1 MPEQAPEETPRRR
14 RPTVLLVDDE
24 PALAKVLSALLREHA
39 KVVAVSS
46 AERALEQLGKM
57 RFDVAFFDVD
67 LGCGMDGIALIG
79 AARKIQPELEVI
91 ICSVDRSVPTVV
103 RAIRAGAL
111 DYTTKDFDALQSLN
125 LLLERALDRQRER
138 RELAE
143 LRAVAG
149 RGEAGFVGGR
159 DEPMKSVLATVSA
172 AAISRSTV
180 LLLGESGTGKEVI
193 ARRIHG
199 QSPRAR
205 ERFVGV
211 NVAAVPSDLLEST
224 LFGHEKGSFTGA
236 QQRLIGKFEEADGGT
251 LFLDEVGELARG
263 LQVKLLRAIQER
275 QVDRVGGSTPVAVDV
290 RIIAA
295 TNRDLSAAVARGD
308 FREDLYYRLNV
319 VPIHLPPL
327 RARLSELPD
336 LLEALAKKHA
346 AHLGRVP
353 LSFSPEAI
361 GALSAHQWPGNV
373 RELENLIERL
383 VVLTTKPVIEV
394 GDLPAEYRLA
404 EFAAAAEQG
413 AQVGGLD
420 AAVDAF
426 EKSLIQRA
434 LREHGGSHIRTARAL
449 GIPVSTLSYRL
460 AKYGLSGS
468 AP

>member
-1 MPEQAPEETPRRR
+1 MPDQPSEEAPRRR

-39 KVVAVSS
+39 KVITASS
-46 AERALEQLGKM
+46 AAGALEQLGKI

-67 LGCGMDGIALIG
+67 LGPGMDGIALIG

-103 RAIRAGAL
+103 RAIQAGAL
-111 DYTTKDFDALQSLN
+111 DYTTKDFDALQSLT
-125 LLLERALDRQRER
+125 LLLDRALERQRER

-159 DEPMKSVLATVSA
+159 DEPMKSVLETVSA
-172 AAISRSTV
+172 AAITRSTV
-180 LLLGESGTGKEVI
+180 LLLGERGTGKEVI
-193 ARRIHG
+193 ARRIHA

-205 ERFVGV
+205 ERFVAV
-211 NVAAVPSDLLEST
+211 NVAAEPGEHLDST
-224 LFGHEKGSFTGA
+224 LFGQEKGTLPGA
-236 QQRLIGKFEEADGGT
+236 PQRPIGKLEDADGGT
-251 LFLDEVGELARG
+251 LFIDEVGELPKE
-263 LQVKLLRAIQER
+263 LQIKLLRVLQER
-275 QVDRVGGSTPVAVDV
+275 QVDRVGGTAPIGVDV

-295 TNRDLSAAVARGD
+295 TSRDLAEAVARGG

-327 RARLSELPD
+327 RARLSDLPD
-336 LLEALAKKHA
+336 LLSTLARKHA
-346 AHLGRVP
+346 ANLGRAP
-353 LSFSPEAI
+353 FSFSAEAI
-361 GALSAHQWPGNV
+361 GSLSAHPWPGNV
-373 RELENLIERL
+373 REVENLIVRL
-383 VVLTTKPVIEV
+383 AVQSTKPVIEV

-413 AQVGGLD
+413 APQGGLD
-420 AAVDAF
+420 ATVAAF
-426 EKSLIQRA
+426 EKGLIQRA
-434 LREHGGSHIRTARAL
+434 LREQGGSHIKTARAL

-468 AP
+468 